1 MRPIVIA
8 SDIHGSSFYCRKLID
23 AIHRED
29 ARRVFLLGDI
39 LYHGPRN
46 ELPRDYN
53 PKAVIAMLNGL
64 VTPVYGVRGNCDA
77 EVDQMVLNFPI
88 MSESCWIDC
97 GWRMIFATHG
107 HIYNEN
113 HLPPLSPGDILLH
126 GHTHV
131 PVWKL
136 LGDDSYYVNP
146 GSVSLPKENSPHSYM
161 TLQDGKLMWKD
172 LDGTLFHTMNV

>member
-136 LGDDSYYVNP
+136 LGDDSYYGGADVFLDRPHFVGNKP
-146 GSVSLPKENSPHSYM
+146 KLILYCIGLMPPKDILIRSSLY
-161 TLQDGKLMWKD
+161 Q
-172 LDGTLFHTMNV
+172 

>member
-1 MRPIVIA
+1 M
-8 SDIHGSSFYCRKLID
+8 
-23 AIHRED
+23 
-29 ARRVFLLGDI
+29 
-39 LYHGPRN
+39 
-46 ELPRDYN
+46 
-53 PKAVIAMLNGL
+53 
-64 VTPVYGVRGNCDA
+64 
-77 EVDQMVLNFPI
+77 
-88 MSESCWIDC
+88 
-97 GWRMIFATHG
+97 
-107 HIYNEN
+107 
-113 HLPPLSPGDILLH
+113 PPLSPGDILLH